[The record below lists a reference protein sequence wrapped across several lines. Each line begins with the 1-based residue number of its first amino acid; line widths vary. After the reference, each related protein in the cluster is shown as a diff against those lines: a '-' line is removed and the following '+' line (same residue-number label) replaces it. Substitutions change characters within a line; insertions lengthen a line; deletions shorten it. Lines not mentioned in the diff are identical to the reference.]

1 VERAVKGFVVWFTGM
16 SGAGKSTLAG
26 LVAAELRHR
35 GVHVEVLDGDEV
47 RTHLSKGLGFSRE
60 DRDTNVLRIGFVAKV
75 VARSGAC
82 AMTAT
87 ISPYRATRDTVRASV
102 DRFVEV
108 FVHTP
113 LEELKKR
120 DPKGLYAKAARGEIE
135 NLTGVS
141 DPYEPP
147 LSPEIEID
155 TSKLSKEECV
165 ATILRGLDALGLLE
179 ETHEPSLP
187 FPHGGELA
195 VPKAT
200 PDQATRGT
208 IHLDD
213 FEAGWLTWMARGFVS
228 PVRGFLGARDGAK
241 VRKEGRLETGVH
253 FPIDLALV
261 RKTTEL
267 GAIDKGDLVALVA
280 KGQTEGTALR
290 MEVTEL
296 EADGDR
302 TRIAGELRAPSE
314 EGAATDDAATGHA
327 IPDARTARDR
337 VCELVRGTLR
347 PRICG
352 LIATWGAEGQATAAL
367 SKRLVDVIIRF
378 ADEAADERE
387 IVLPTPPRA
396 HRDADPSA
404 DLTREDV
411 LLRAIVLKNAG
422 ATHVALPRVLQG
434 HVSRA
439 ELIDLDLD
447 VLVL

>member
-1 VERAVKGFVVWFTGM
+1 MKGFVVWFTGM
-16 SGAGKSTLAG
+16 SGAGKSTLAA
-26 LVAAELRHR
+26 LVAAELRRR
-35 GVHVEVLDGDEV
+35 GIHVEVLDGDEV

-102 DRFVEV
+102 ERFVEV
-108 FVHTP
+108 FVHSP
-113 LEELKKR
+113 LEELQKR

-147 LSPEIEID
+147 LSPEIEVD

-165 ATILRGLDALGLLE
+165 ATILGGLDDLGLLE

-200 PDQATRGT
+200 PEDGVRGVIT
-208 IHLDD
+208 LDA
-213 FEAGWLTWMARGFVS
+213 FEAQWLAWVARGFAS
-228 PVRGFLGARDGAK
+228 PVRGFLGTRDGAK
-241 VRKEGRLETGVH
+241 VRKEGRLETGVR
-253 FPIDLALV
+253 FPIDLALLRDAGEV
-261 RKTTEL
+261 ASLE
-267 GAIDKGDLVALVA
+267 KGDVVALVA
-280 KGQTEGTALR
+280 PGQAEGDAQR
-290 MEVTEL
+290 MEVTDL
-296 EADGDR
+296 EAEGDR
-302 TRIAGELRAPSE
+302 TRIGGELRAAGDDRS
-314 EGAATDDAATGHA
+314 AASTDGRGT
-327 IPDARTARDR
+327 DARAARDR

-367 SKRLVDVIIRF
+367 GRRLVDVIIRF

-387 IVLPTPPRA
+387 IVLPAPPHAR
-396 HRDADPSA
+396 RDADPA
-404 DLTREDV
+404 AELTREDV
-411 LLRAIVLKNAG
+411 LVRAIALKNAG

-439 ELIDLDLD
+439 ELTDLDLD